1 MIMVLIEAM
10 MLVVLRCIDMFY
22 LGTMISQG

>member
-1 MIMVLIEAM
+1 MIMVLVEVM